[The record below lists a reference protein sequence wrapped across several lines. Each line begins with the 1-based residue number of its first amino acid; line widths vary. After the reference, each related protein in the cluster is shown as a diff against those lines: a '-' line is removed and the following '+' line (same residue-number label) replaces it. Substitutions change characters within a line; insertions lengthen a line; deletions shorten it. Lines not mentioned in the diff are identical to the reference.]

1 MVQDGKNY
9 GDEFL
14 ADLDCMEVAE
24 RTKEGYESDVPSDS
38 DNSSGSNE
46 TSDSAMDAGQ
56 EDDSQDSDYAIT
68 FKKTKRCVEI
78 VDICCIDLS
87 GNHDSAPES

>member
-24 RTKEGYESDVPSDS
+24 RTKEGYESNVPSDS
-38 DNSSGSNE
+38 DSNGSDE

-68 FKKTKRCVEI
+68 FKKKKRCVRH
-78 VDICCIDLS
+78 LLY
-87 GNHDSAPES
+87 

>member
-38 DNSSGSNE
+38 DNSSGSDE

-68 FKKTKRCVEI
+68 FKKKKRCVAVLTLVVVI
-78 VDICCIDLS
+78 
-87 GNHDSAPES
+87 HDCAPES